1 MKDENTHT
9 EESAGSG
16 GYSVIVDEGPMEL
29 DSTILYGKEITD
41 AMDRA
46 EAWRPLLGKELD
58 DAIAASEAY
67 HNRLIDPL
75 VLLQEL
81 DKLQRYQNGVR
92 FTPGNLRRGQ
102 LKTKDVMGVIER
114 LMNKEEDS
122 LRNRIEAHVEKMNA
136 EAGSKEPDSTHSTVQ
151 LQKYGRGLRI
161 PGPVE
166 VLEIEESV
174 LINGTVWATKTHY
187 DACKELDKN
196 REAEFYLMMYGK
208 NTDNET
214 V

>member
-16 GYSVIVDEGPMEL
+16 GYSVIVDEGPMEF

-46 EAWRPLLGKELD
+46 EDWRPLLGKELD

-92 FTPGNLRRGQ
+92 FSPGNLRRGQ
-102 LKTKDVMGVIER
+102 LKTKAIYAVIEK
-114 LMNKEEDS
+114 LMN
-122 LRNRIEAHVEKMNA
+122 
-136 EAGSKEPDSTHSTVQ
+136 
-151 LQKYGRGLRI
+151 
-161 PGPVE
+161 
-166 VLEIEESV
+166 
-174 LINGTVWATKTHY
+174 
-187 DACKELDKN
+187 
-196 REAEFYLMMYGK
+196 
-208 NTDNET
+208 NET